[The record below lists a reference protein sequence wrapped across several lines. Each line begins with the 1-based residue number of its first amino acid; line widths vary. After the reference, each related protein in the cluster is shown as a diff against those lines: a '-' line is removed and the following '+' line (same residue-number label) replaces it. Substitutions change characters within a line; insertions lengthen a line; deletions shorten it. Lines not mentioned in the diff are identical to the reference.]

1 MKSFTIY
8 KEYYELITLL
18 SEKEQQELLLGITKY
33 MFEGVIPKLNDRQN
47 KIFSNLK
54 RPLDISKNRS
64 KCGSI
69 TRTNQNQN
77 EIKIKSNQNQN
88 EIKQG
93 NTSNDVYV
101 NVNVDVNNLY
111 EYIES
116 NFNRTLSPIEY
127 EVVSKWEDNEITR
140 YAIQEAVL
148 NRAYSVKYIQAILD
162 RLKIKGITS
171 VAEISKKKKE
181 IPSWVNQENKSEKA
195 TVEEI
200 VELEKLMEECK

>member
-18 SEKEQQELLLGITKY
+18 PEKEQQELLLGITKY

-77 EIKIKSNQNQN
+77 EIKIKSNENQN
-88 EIKQG
+88 KIKQG

-171 VAEISKKKKE
+171 VAEISKKKEE

-200 VELEKLMEECK
+200 DELEKLMEECK

>member
-77 EIKIKSNQNQN
+77 EIKPKSTENQNK
-88 EIKQG
+88 IKQG

-171 VAEISKKKKE
+171 VAEISKKKEE

-200 VELEKLMEECK
+200 DELEKLMEECK